1 MAFPSLI
8 NSLLPPSLFCCRF
21 HPPSA
26 RPFFALL
33 SSYSLLLFLNFFCVV
48 FSCLREIE
56 RYQIPPSGMAY
67 VFADKAVHMGW
78 EGERGAG
85 DGGGSGTGRAGLRDG
100 VKDGDTEGSLIYYIP
115 VFVWEGRRKSRVL
128 HIGLEMGGRFSA
140 SMAIRPWET
149 PCICVERLCTTTLY
163 SRRTRE
169 KA

>member
-1 MAFPSLI
+1 MRGPF
-8 NSLLPPSLFCCRF
+8 LLFYRPI
-21 HPPSA
+21 
-26 RPFFALL
+26 PFFFF
-33 SSYSLLLFLNFFCVV
+33 STFFCVV

-115 VFVWEGRRKSRVL
+115 VFVWEGRKK
-128 HIGLEMGGRFSA
+128 
-140 SMAIRPWET
+140 
-149 PCICVERLCTTTLY
+149 
-163 SRRTRE
+163 
-169 KA
+169 KAGCYT